1 MFYLT
6 SRLASRIE
14 RKLFLFSEQT
24 GLEIGRGRC
33 LVNEPFQVIS
43 CEGSPFKLFL
53 SLSAAAAQ
61 SAAQSAAAEQSC
73 LCELCWANVCIHRH
87 NRPPNYCH
95 QSTTSN
101 CVSQLTREILES
113 SPWVL
118 RQYDPEDIH

>member
-73 LCELCWANVCIHRH
+73 PGWAVLGQCLYTQTQ
-87 NRPPNYCH
+87 P
-95 QSTTSN
+95 STITL
-101 CVSQLTREILES
+101 LTAYLN
-113 SPWVL
+113 
-118 RQYDPEDIH
+118 

>member
-14 RKLFLFSEQT
+14 RKVFLFSEQT

-53 SLSAAAAQ
+53 SLSAAAA
-61 SAAQSAAAEQSC
+61 AQSAAAEQSC
-73 LCELCWANVCIHRH
+73 LVELCWANVCIHRH

-95 QSTTSN
+95 QSTITL
-101 CVSQLTREILES
+101 LTAYLN
-113 SPWVL
+113 
-118 RQYDPEDIH
+118 